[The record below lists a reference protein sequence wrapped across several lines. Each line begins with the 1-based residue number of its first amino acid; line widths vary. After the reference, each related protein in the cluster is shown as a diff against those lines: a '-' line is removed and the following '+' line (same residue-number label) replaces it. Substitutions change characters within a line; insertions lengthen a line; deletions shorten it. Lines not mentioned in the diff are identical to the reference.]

1 MMNLCKRYDMVVI
14 IILNNKYVFE
24 LCCRDGHLEI
34 IIWLYNL
41 LDSIDIRA
49 NNDSIFKL
57 SCRHNHLE
65 ITLWLTTIC
74 DKYQLTISGD
84 KIISH
89 DP

>member
-1 MMNLCKRYDMVVI
+1 MSFAKS
-14 IILNNKYVFE
+14 
-24 LCCRDGHLEI
+24 CCNGHLEI
-34 IIWLYNL
+34 AQWFYN
-41 LDSIDIRA
+41 SSNFININTKNA
-49 NNDSIFKL
+49 FKL

-65 ITLWLTTIC
+65 VARWLTTIC